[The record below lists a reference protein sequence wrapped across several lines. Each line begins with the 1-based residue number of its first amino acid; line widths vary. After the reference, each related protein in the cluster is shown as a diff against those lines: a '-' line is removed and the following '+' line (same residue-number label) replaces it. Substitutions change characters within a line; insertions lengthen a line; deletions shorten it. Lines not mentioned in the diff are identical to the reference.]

1 MNWKNLTIG
10 KQIAVGFGVV
20 ILLLIVLGG
29 LSFIG
34 VGGIVDNAGEV
45 IDGNKLDG
53 NLAQKEVDHLN
64 WVNKVNAL
72 LTDKKITKLT
82 VETDDHKCGFG
93 KWLYGE
99 GRKQAEALVPSLAPL
114 FKSIET
120 PHKQLHDSAI
130 AIGNVFSHA
139 DQTLPTLLTEREVDH
154 LKWAA
159 KIRDAFVQKHDSLG
173 VMMDPNQCAL
183 GKWLQSKEA
192 RQVYESGDADF
203 KNSWDDMVA
212 GHTELHKSAVGIQ
225 AHLAFE
231 KLSRL
236 GTDRREINKEFDN
249 LSQTLLEE
257 LEKSMVSVID
267 PSKERAANSGDTVA
281 MKRWGNIDMVMNEQV
296 IQPFLTARLALYK
309 FEIGKTEQE
318 WNDYQG
324 KARIFRAGI
333 NAWQKLSQDE
343 SALDRVMVRLNDL
356 AEQWF
361 AKSEIYYRS
370 IMEENETNASIQKAL
385 DIYNNQTLPLLG
397 KTMARLQD
405 LKKEAE
411 HELHGMREASQIYAG
426 QTIPALKEVQ
436 QLLGDIREEARQ
448 HIMTDEIMLGAA
460 NGTKRNVVITAVAAI
475 LAGVFLAFIIARGI
489 VSVLIRI
496 SDGLGE
502 GANQVASASNQ
513 VSASSQS
520 MAEGSSQQAA
530 SIEETSS
537 SMEEMASMTK
547 RNAENASH
555 ADRLMKE
562 SNQIVVKANQSMAQ
576 LIRSMEEISKASEET
591 SKIIKTIDEIAFQT
605 NLLALNAAVE
615 AARAGEAGAGFAVVA
630 DEVRNLAMRAATA
643 AKDTAELIEDTVNKV
658 NDGSDI
664 VSASNQAFGQMAQSS
679 EKISHLVAE
688 ISEASREQSDG
699 IDQVNK
705 AIAEMDTVVQQ
716 NAATAEE
723 SASAAEEMNAQAEQ
737 LRDYVT
743 ELSMLVTE
751 KKQTL
756 SLGYTQRW
764 EKS

>member
-10 KQIAVGFGVV
+10 KQIGVGFGVV
-20 ILLLIVLGG
+20 ILLLIMLGG

-34 VGGIVDNAGEV
+34 VGGVVDNAEEV

-72 LTDKKITKLT
+72 LTDKEITKLE
-82 VETDDHKCGFG
+82 VETDHHKCGFG

-99 GRKQAEALVPSLAPL
+99 ERKEAESMVPSLQPL
-114 FKSIET
+114 LKEIEA

-130 AIGNVFSHA
+130 AIGKVFSQA
-139 DQTLPTLLTEREVDH
+139 DQKLPTLLTEREVDH
-154 LKWAA
+154 FKWAA
-159 KIRDAFVQKHDSLG
+159 KIRDAFIQKHDSLG
-173 VMMDPNQCAL
+173 VTMDPTQCAL
-183 GKWLQSKEA
+183 GKWLQSKA
-192 RQVYESGDADF
+192 AAQVYESEDAEF
-203 KNSWDDMVA
+203 KNVWDDMVA
-212 GHTELHKSAVGIQ
+212 AHTELHKSAVDIET
-225 AHLAFE
+225 HLAFE
-231 KLSRL
+231 KLFRL
-236 GTDRREINKEFDN
+236 ETDIQEMNKEFEQ
-249 LSQTLLEE
+249 LGHTLLDV
-257 LEKSMVSVID
+257 LKKGRGAVID
-267 PSKERAANSGDTVA
+267 SSKEKAANSGDTVA
-281 MKRWGNIDMVMNEQV
+281 MNRWGNLDMIMNEQV

-318 WNDYQG
+318 WSDYQG
-324 KARIFRAGI
+324 KVRIFRAGI
-333 NAWQKLSQDE
+333 DALQKLSRGE
-343 SALDRVMVRLNDL
+343 SALEQVMVRLKDL
-356 AEQWF
+356 AEQWS

-370 IMEENETNASIQKAL
+370 IMEENKANASVQQAL
-385 DIYNNQTLPLLG
+385 DIYNTQTLPLLD
-397 KTMARLQD
+397 KTIARLQD

-411 HELHGMREASQIYAG
+411 HELHGMREASRIYAG

-436 QLLGDIREEARQ
+436 RLLGNIRKEARQ
-448 HIMTDEIMLGAA
+448 HIMTDEIMLEAA

-475 LAGVFLAFIIARGI
+475 LAGAFLAFVIARGI
-489 VSVLIRI
+489 IRVLIRI

-513 VSASSQS
+513 ISSSSQF

-530 SIEETSS
+530 AIEETSS

-547 RNAENASH
+547 KNAENASH
-555 ADRLMKE
+555 ADSLMKE
-562 SNQIVVKANQSMAQ
+562 SNQIVVSANQSMAQ
-576 LIRSMEEISKASEET
+576 LIRSMEEITKASEET

-615 AARAGEAGAGFAVVA
+615 AARAGEVGAGFAVVA
-630 DEVRNLAMRAATA
+630 DEVRNLSMRAARA
-643 AKDTAELIEDTVNKV
+643 AKDTAELIEDTVKKV

-664 VSASNQAFGQMAQSS
+664 VTAANQAFGQVTQSS

-705 AIAEMDTVVQQ
+705 AIAEMDTVVQR
-716 NAATAEE
+716 NASTAEE

-737 LRDYVT
+737 LRDYVF
-743 ELSMLVTE
+743 ELSMMVTG
-751 KKQTL
+751 KK
-756 SLGYTQRW
+756 
-764 EKS
+764 